1 MRYLIIAVS
10 FIISISAAQAQR
22 GWEAGGLIGVSHYF
36 GDLNTDFRLTDPGRA
51 IAVAARFNS
60 NERICLRFSGNYGE
74 VSAYD
79 SDSENLF
86 ELARNL
92 SFQSTILEGNAQL
105 EFNFLPYL
113 HGSKDNFFTPYVL
126 AGLSTVHFN
135 PMTEYEGKLVELR
148 PLGTEGQFKGEEYR
162 KSSLAINYGF
172 GLKLDINYYWS
183 INVELSGR
191 RMATDYLDDVSTVYA
206 DKDDIQQI
214 HGELGAI
221 LSDRSILVDGV
232 DQNLLTQPG
241 RQRGNSSTNDS
252 FAYFRV
258 GVMHYFGDIKCPEY
272 GSRR

>member
-51 IAVAARFNS
+51 IAVAARFNF

>member
-1 MRYLIIAVS
+1 MRYLIIAIS
-10 FIISISAAQAQR
+10 FFISFSTLQAQR

-51 IAVAARFNS
+51 IAVAARFNF
-60 NERICLRFSGNYGE
+60 NERICLRFSGNFGE

-92 SFQSTILEGNAQL
+92 SFQSNILEGNAQL
-105 EFNFLPYL
+105 EFNFLPYF
-113 HGSKDNFFTPYVL
+113 HGSKDNFFSPYVL
-126 AGLSTVHFN
+126 AGISTVHFN
-135 PMTEYEGKLVELR
+135 PMTEYEGDLVELR

-162 KSSLAINYGF
+162 KSSLAINYGI
-172 GLKLDINYYWS
+172 GVKLDINYYWS

-206 DKDDIQQI
+206 DKDDIAQI

-221 LSDRSILVDGV
+221 LSDRSIPVEGV
-232 DQNLLTQPG
+232 DQSLLTAPG
-241 RQRGNSSTNDS
+241 RQRGSTSTNDS
-252 FAYFRV
+252 FAYLRV
-258 GVMHYFGDIKCPEY
+258 GLMYYFGSLKCPGY
-272 GSRR
+272 GARK